1 MAEKKT
7 TKRTTTTKVPKVGKS
22 LLERPKVKT
31 VTEDFSP
38 ISFLKMD
45 R

>member
-7 TKRTTTTKVPKVGKS
+7 TKRTTTTKVPKVEKS